1 MSKHSDVEAKKRRSK
16 KKAILKKKRKYSHEK
31 VVIMFPNNF
40 SLLDDYEKNIAFIN
54 SIINRINF
62 KTSELCLDMSCID
75 IVDISALIYTD
86 VIIKNIKR
94 NHKLK
99 KIYAYYPENTDI
111 KNYLDK
117 CGFAYK
123 KDEDLEN
130 FKIIE
135 KKKVDTDIINE
146 IIDYLNRKRV
156 KITLSSQKALYSIL
170 LELMDNTEQ
179 HAYSESNFK
188 ENWYFYMDVEKEK
201 IRFVFL
207 DNGRGIVNTIRLQS
221 ILLSMNKEKIN
232 ITKEFTDSTILKMAL
247 AGNYQVSST
256 REKNRN
262 KGLPN
267 IYSRFIEK
275 DIKNLKIIS
284 RKATHNLN
292 NDKDLTAELKGTLFY
307 WEVDII

>member
-16 KKAILKKKRKYSHEK
+16 KKATLKKKRKDSHEK
-31 VVIMFPNNF
+31 IVIMFPNNF

-62 KTSELCLDMSCID
+62 KTSELCLDMSCVD

-94 NHKLK
+94 NHKIK

-135 KKKVDTDIINE
+135 KKKVDTDIIKE
-146 IIDYLNRKRV
+146 IIDYLNRKKA
-156 KITLSSQKALYSIL
+156 KINLSSQKALYSIL

-179 HAYSESNFK
+179 HAYNESNFK

-201 IRFVFL
+201 ISFVFL

-221 ILLSMNKEKIN
+221 ILLSLNSQKIN
-232 ITKEFTDSTILKMAL
+232 ITKELTDSTILKMAL
-247 AGNYQVSST
+247 TGGFRLSST
-256 REKNRN
+256 RQRNRN
-262 KGLPN
+262 RGLPD
-267 IYSRFIEK
+267 IHEK
-275 DIKNLKIIS
+275 LDNNYIKNLKIIS
-284 RKATHNLN
+284 RKACYGVNEN
-292 NDKDLTAELKGTLFY
+292 KDLFCELNGTLFY
-307 WEVDII
+307 WEVDLI